1 MPKQIELMT
10 TGKKMEIRNIP
21 MFIMKAFE
29 I

>member
-10 TGKKMEIRNIP
+10 TENKNGNLP

-29 I
+29 V